1 MSDKRIEALTKAAKR
16 KKKEA
21 LAKTEQAIQDLIK
34 KKHKITIR
42 SVAREAGVSVSYIY
56 KHHELVKRIQHL
68 KARQKS
74 DSVQPQSPLSKSSQ
88 VITNQLHN
96 RITLLEQEKEKL
108 SQEITT
114 LTSNVY
120 EIDNSNNIVESLKAE
135 NLRLLKENHKLKQ
148 QLANTEQKLLQS
160 RDFILS
166 QGYKNISQNNF

>member
-1 MSDKRIEALTKAAKR
+1 MSNKRIEALTQAAEK

-21 LAKTEQAIQDLIK
+21 LEKTEKAIQDLIK

-56 KHHELVKRIQHL
+56 KYPELSKKIQHL

-74 DSVQPQSPLSKSSQ
+74 YPIQPQLPSSKASQ
-88 VITNQLHN
+88 TITTQLHN
-96 RITLLEQEKEKL
+96 RIKILEQEKEDLNKK
-108 SQEITT
+108 ITI
-114 LTSNVY
+114 LTSNIY
-120 EIDNSNNIVESLKAE
+120 NLDQSENIVECLKAE
-135 NLRLLKENHKLKQ
+135 NIRLLEENQKLKK

-166 QGYKNISQNNF
+166 QGYKKIF